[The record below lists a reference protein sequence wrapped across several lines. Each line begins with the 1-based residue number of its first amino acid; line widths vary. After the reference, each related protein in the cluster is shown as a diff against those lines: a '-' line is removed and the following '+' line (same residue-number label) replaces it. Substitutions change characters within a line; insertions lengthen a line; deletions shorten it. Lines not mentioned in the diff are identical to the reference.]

1 MLLGVLQDSLA
12 GFFLTCPNSNCLILI
27 VRLSFALSRK
37 KNVLGFEGKIA
48 FTPGTVNVL

>member
-12 GFFLTCPNSNCLILI
+12 GFVTCPNSNCLILI
-27 VRLSFALSRK
+27 VRLSFTLSRK